1 MNEKLVYALGCIDNA
16 YITEAAR
23 KKRKK
28 KIFLSAVAA
37 ILAVAVL
44 TNLPTIPFVITA
56 RAVAIAAGSEI
67 PDRDDGFD
75 AYWAAREENEE
86 AASEG
91 MIRMREFYRRSS
103 AQFLSAE
110 DENQI
115 WSPANAAVA
124 LSVLAET
131 ASGSTRQEV
140 LDLLGVSDVETLR
153 DYISGMWESANKDD
167 GHNISQL
174 ANSLWLDGDMRYD
187 QSVMDTLAGE
197 YHASVYQTE
206 LGTGR
211 GNRAI
216 QSWVNNNTGGL
227 LEQMSKGIDV
237 SAQAP
242 AIDTTLAL
250 ASTVYLRAKW
260 SNEFSAARNTK
271 EVFHGSISDADVTY
285 MNMKEEQMNYFWAED
300 FGAVGLL
307 MENGLKMWFF
317 LPDEDKGVSDILNDD
332 DYLAVI
338 ACGAQTYENHK
349 QMKVNLSVP
358 KFDISDS
365 IDLRAGLKELGLSE
379 VFDENGGDFGT
390 TFETD
395 LPIFVSRVN
404 QASRVTIDEQGVT
417 AASYIELGWGAGAA
431 APVDE
436 VIDFILNRPFV
447 FAIATNEGV
456 PLFVGTINQL

>member
-16 YITEAAR
+16 YVTEAAK
-23 KKRKK
+23 KKRRK

-37 ILAVAVL
+37 ALAVAVM

-56 RAVAIAAGSEI
+56 NAVAIAAGSEI
-67 PDRDDGFD
+67 PDREEGFD

-103 AQFLSAE
+103 AQFLSSE
-110 DENQI
+110 NENQI

-140 LDLLGVSDVETLR
+140 LNLLGISDVESLR
-153 DYISGMWESANKDD
+153 DYISGMWESCNKDD
-167 GHNISQL
+167 GHNVSTL

-187 QSVMDTLAGE
+187 QAVMDTLAGE

-211 GNRAI
+211 ANRAI

-227 LEQMSKGIDV
+227 LKQASKGVDV

-242 AIDTTLAL
+242 AIDTALAL
-250 ASTVYLRAKW
+250 ASTVHIQAKW
-260 SNEFSAARNTK
+260 SDEFSAARNTHD
-271 EVFHGSISDADVTY
+271 VFHGTVSNADVAY
-285 MNMKEEQMNYFWAED
+285 MNKKEEQMEYYWAED
-300 FGAVGLL
+300 FGAVGLF

-317 LPDEDKGVSDILNDD
+317 LPDADKTVSDVLADE

-338 ACGAQTYENHK
+338 ACGAETYENHK

-365 IDLRAGLKELGLSE
+365 VDLKAGLKELGLSE

-404 QASRVTIDEQGVT
+404 QASRVSIDEQGVT

-436 VIDFILNRPFV
+436 IIDFVLNRPFV
-447 FAIATNEGV
+447 FSIATTEGV
-456 PLFVGTINQL
+456 PLFIGTINQL

>member
-1 MNEKLVYALGCIDNA
+1 MNEKLLYAMGCIDNT
-16 YITEAAR
+16 YIAQAAK

-28 KIFLSAVAA
+28 RIFLSTVAA
-37 ILAVAVL
+37 VLAVAVL
-44 TNLPTIPFVITA
+44 TNLPSIPFVITA
-56 RAVAIAAGSEI
+56 EAVALAAGSEI
-67 PDRDDGFD
+67 PDREDGFD
-75 AYWAAREENEE
+75 AYWAARERNME
-86 AASEG
+86 AAGEAS
-91 MIRMREFYRRSS
+91 IQLRDFYREAS
-103 AQFLSAE
+103 ARFLAAE

-140 LDLLGVSDVETLR
+140 LDLLGVRDVETLR
-153 DYISGMWESANKDD
+153 EYIGGMWESANKDD
-167 GHNISQL
+167 GHNFSAL
-174 ANSLWLDGDMRYD
+174 ANALWLDSDMDYD
-187 QSVMDTLAGE
+187 QAVMDTLAGE

-227 LEQMSKGIDV
+227 LKQASKGIDV

-242 AIDTTLAL
+242 AIDTALAL
-250 ASTVYLRAKW
+250 ASTVHLQAKW
-260 SNEFSAARNTK
+260 SDEFSGARSTNN
-271 EVFHGSISDADVTY
+271 VFHGAVSDTDVTY
-285 MNMKEEQMNYFWAED
+285 MNKKEEQMEYFWAED
-300 FGAVGLL
+300 FGAVGLF
-307 MENGLKMWFF
+307 MKNDLKMWFF
-317 LPDEDKGVSDILNDD
+317 LPDEDKGVSDILNDE
-332 DYLAVI
+332 DYLTVM
-338 ACGAQTYENHK
+338 ACGAETYENHK
-349 QMKVNLSVP
+349 QMKVNLSIP

-365 IDLRAGLKELGLSE
+365 LDLKTGLRELGLSE

-390 TFETD
+390 TFQTD

-436 VIDFILNRPFV
+436 IIDFVLNRPFV
-447 FAIATNEGV
+447 FAIATIEGV
-456 PLFVGTINQL
+456 PLFIGAINQL

>member
-1 MNEKLVYALGCIDNA
+1 MNEKLIYALGCIDNT
-16 YITEAAR
+16 YVTEAAR

-37 ILAVAVL
+37 VLALAVL
-44 TNLPTIPFVITA
+44 TNLPPIPFVITA
-56 RAVAIAAGSEI
+56 NAVAIAAGSEI

-75 AYWAAREENEE
+75 AYWAAREKNME
-86 AASEG
+86 AAGEASMQLRG
-91 MIRMREFYRRSS
+91 FYREAS

-124 LSVLAET
+124 LSALAET

-140 LDLLGVSDVETLR
+140 LDLLGVSDVESLR
-153 DYISGMWESANKDD
+153 DYIGGMWESANKDD
-167 GHNISQL
+167 GHNVSTL

-187 QSVMDTLAGE
+187 QAVMDTLAGE

-211 GNRAI
+211 ANRAI

-227 LEQMSKGIDV
+227 LQQMSKGIDV

-242 AIDTTLAL
+242 AIDTALAM
-250 ASTVYLRAKW
+250 ASTVHIQAKW
-260 SNEFSAARNTK
+260 SDEFSAARNIHD
-271 EVFHGSISDADVTY
+271 VFHGSVSDVDATY
-285 MNMKEEQMNYFWAED
+285 MNKKEEQMEYYWAED
-300 FGAVGLL
+300 FGAVAQY
-307 MENGLKMWFF
+307 MKNGLKMWFF
-317 LPDEDKGVSDILNDD
+317 LPDEDKSVSDVLADE
-332 DYLAVI
+332 DYLTVI
-338 ACGAQTYENHK
+338 ACGVETYENHK

-365 IDLRAGLKELGLSE
+365 LDLKAGLQELGLSE
-379 VFDENGGDFGT
+379 AFDENGGDFGT

-436 VIDFILNRPFV
+436 IIDFVLNRPFV
-447 FAIATNEGV
+447 FAIATTEGV
-456 PLFVGTINQL
+456 PLFIGTINQL

>member
-16 YITEAAR
+16 YITEAAK

-37 ILAVAVL
+37 VLAAAVM
-44 TNLPTIPFVITA
+44 TTLPTIPFVITA
-56 RAVAIAAGSEI
+56 DAVAIAAGSEI
-67 PDRDDGFD
+67 PDREDGFD
-75 AYWAAREENEE
+75 AYWDAWERNMDAAGE
-86 AASEG
+86 ASVKL
-91 MIRMREFYRRSS
+91 REFYRVAT

-110 DENQI
+110 AENQI

-131 ASGSTRQEV
+131 ASGSTRREV
-140 LDLLGVSDVETLR
+140 LDLLGVADVETLR
-153 DYISGMWESANKDD
+153 DYVGGMWESANKDD
-167 GHNISQL
+167 GHNVSAL
-174 ANSLWLDGDMRYD
+174 ANSLWLDDDMKYD
-187 QSVMDTLAGE
+187 QPVMDILAGE

-206 LGTGR
+206 LGSGR

-227 LEQMSKGIDV
+227 LKQMSKGIDV

-242 AIDTTLAL
+242 AIDTALAL
-250 ASTVYLRAKW
+250 ASTVHIQTKW
-260 SNEFSAARNTK
+260 NDKFSAARNTN
-271 EVFHGSISDADVTY
+271 EVFHGTVSDTDVTY
-285 MNMKEEQMNYFWAED
+285 MNMKEEQMEYYWAND
-300 FGAVGLL
+300 FGAVGLF

-317 LPDEDKGVSDILNDD
+317 LPDEDKGISDILNDE

-338 ACGAQTYENHK
+338 ACGAQTYESHK

-365 IDLRAGLKELGLSE
+365 MDLKTGLWDLGLSE
-379 VFDENGGDFGT
+379 VFNENGGDFGT

-395 LPIFVSRVN
+395 LPIFVSRIN

-417 AASYIELGWGAGAA
+417 AASYIELGWGAGAS
-431 APVDE
+431 APVNE
-436 VIDFILNRPFV
+436 IIDFILNRPFV
-447 FAIATNEGV
+447 FAIATIEGV
-456 PLFVGTINQL
+456 PLFVGTVNQL